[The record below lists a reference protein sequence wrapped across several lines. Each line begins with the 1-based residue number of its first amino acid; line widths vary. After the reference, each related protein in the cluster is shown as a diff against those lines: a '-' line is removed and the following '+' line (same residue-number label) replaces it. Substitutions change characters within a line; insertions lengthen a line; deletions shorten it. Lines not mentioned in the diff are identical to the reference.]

1 MFSRILVATDGSETA
16 ATAVDHA
23 IELAAAQGATLT
35 ILSAGPE
42 AQQVVDAE
50 LLRLAGT
57 GVALEPAVS
66 SGDPAVA
73 IVEAAAAGGH
83 DLVVIG
89 NAGMTGPRRLTTLG
103 SVPNKVSHSL
113 GCSLLI
119 VRTT

>member
-1 MFSRILVATDGSETA
+1 MACPGQVGLVGSDRVLPDPGGDGWVGDGGEGGRPGRRA
-16 ATAVDHA
+16 A
-23 IELAAAQGATLT
+23 G
-35 ILSAGPE
+35 
-42 AQQVVDAE
+42 
-50 LLRLAGT
+50 
-57 GVALEPAVS
+57 
-66 SGDPAVA
+66 
-73 IVEAAAAGGH
+73 EAAADGGH

>member
-1 MFSRILVATDGSETA
+1 MFSRILVATDGSATA
-16 ATAVDHA
+16 ARAVDQA
-23 IELAAAQGATLT
+23 VELAASQGATLT
-35 ILSAGPE
+35 ILSAGPGAE
-42 AQQVVDAE
+42 QVVDAE
-50 LLRLAGT
+50 LARLAGS

-66 SGDPAVA
+66 AGDPAVA
-73 IVEAAAAGGH
+73 IVEAAADGGH